1 GTTFTVNL
9 PIMIVHGEVRELPR
23 VHPTAGGSI
32 TLAARPWLDG
42 LRVLIVD
49 DEPDTLAMLE
59 IMIGE
64 FGAEVRCC
72 SSAAEALVAM
82 DDFKPDVVV
91 SDIEMPGEDGYQ
103 LIAKIRARDRGR
115 GAQTPAIAL
124 TAYARA
130 EDRVRAL
137 AAGYQMHLAKP
148 FEPAELAVV
157 IASVAGRS
165 VKGSA
170 V

>member
-1 GTTFTVNL
+1 
-9 PIMIVHGEVRELPR
+9 
-23 VHPTAGGSI
+23 
-32 TLAARPWLDG
+32 
-42 LRVLIVD
+42 
-49 DEPDTLAMLE
+49 MLE

-72 SSAAEALVAM
+72 SSAAEALEAM
-82 DDFKPDVVV
+82 NDFRPDVLV

-103 LIAKIRARDRGR
+103 LIAKIRARDKER
-115 GAQTPAIAL
+115 GAQTPAVAL

-157 IASVAGRS
+157 IASVAGRT
-165 VKGSA
+165 VRGSA

>member
-1 GTTFTVNL
+1 
-9 PIMIVHGEVRELPR
+9 
-23 VHPTAGGSI
+23 
-32 TLAARPWLDG
+32 
-42 LRVLIVD
+42 LIVD
-49 DEPDTLAMLE
+49 DEPDTLSMLE

-72 SSAAEALVAM
+72 SSSAEALEAM
-82 DDFKPDVVV
+82 DDFRPEVLV

-103 LIAKIRARDRGR
+103 LIAKIRARDKER

-157 IASVAGRS
+157 IASVAGRT
-165 VKGSA
+165 VRGSA